1 MTKEFNLD
9 NYKYVE
15 EHIPYGKFLE
25 YQPRPNHLNSDAKF
39 GGALFDPTGEELKY
53 ILQLPVHNIWTLY
66 EEDGQ
71 VKIRN
76 GQQVRGRLGYFHCDV
91 GHNAH
96 ATIIVDGVPAADR
109 I

>member
-1 MTKEFNLD
+1 MPKEFNLD
-9 NYKYVE
+9 NYRYVE
-15 EHIPYGKFLE
+15 EYITYQQFLE
-25 YQPRPNHLNSDAKF
+25 HRPQQNHLNSDAKF
-39 GGALFDPTGEELKY
+39 GGALFQPAGEELTH

-66 EEDGQ
+66 EEDDQ

-76 GQQVRGRLGYFHCDV
+76 GQQVRGRLGYFHCEV

-96 ATIIVDGVPAADR
+96 ATIIVTGVPGFEK